1 MRQPHVPSSSKPGG
15 TEPGQVVHV
24 ERWSGAP
31 TQKPQ
36 AWMLT
41 VADPRIREQAAGG
54 AGNKGGS
61 SPGATPVPAKKRNC
75 L

>member
-1 MRQPHVPSSSKPGG
+1 
-15 TEPGQVVHV
+15 
-24 ERWSGAP
+24 
-31 TQKPQ
+31 
-36 AWMLT
+36 MLT